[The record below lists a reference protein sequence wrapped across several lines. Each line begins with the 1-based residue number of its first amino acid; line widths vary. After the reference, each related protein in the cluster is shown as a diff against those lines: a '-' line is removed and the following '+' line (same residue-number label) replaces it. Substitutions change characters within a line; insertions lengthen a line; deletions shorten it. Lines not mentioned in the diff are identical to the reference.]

1 MSSVKGMLKWA
12 LSPLWYSLLLG
23 EWGCGHYCLQDVGI
37 FYLLLR
43 ETTVVVVLCP
53 GLDALP
59 VFSLLRSAIT
69 CLRGARWQLSDYWST
84 LPCNIQDSGASNTC
98 TLNCC
103 FLFFSFTCY
112 ILKEKSKKKSSPCRE
127 FSYKKTIL

>member
-1 MSSVKGMLKWA
+1 MDVEMDSF
-12 LSPLWYSLLLG
+12 SPLVFSTFRGMGVWPLLLT
-23 EWGCGHYCLQDVGI
+23 GI

-43 ETTVVVVLCP
+43 ETIVILVLCP

-59 VFSLLRSAIT
+59 VFSLLRSAVT

-84 LPCNIQDSGASNTC
+84 LPCNIRDSGASITC

-112 ILKEKSKKKSSPCRE
+112 ILKAKSKKKSSPCRE
-127 FSYKKTIL
+127 FSYKETIL